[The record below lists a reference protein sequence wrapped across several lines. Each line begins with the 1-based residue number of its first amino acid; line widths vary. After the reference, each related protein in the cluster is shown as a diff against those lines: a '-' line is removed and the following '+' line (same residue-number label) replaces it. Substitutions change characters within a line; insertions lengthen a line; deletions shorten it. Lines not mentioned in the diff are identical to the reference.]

1 MQLRSIKSFET
12 RWARITKLA
21 KAQLKD
27 FERDKKD
34 IARQIKRYRLE
45 KDLRR
50 LRDAVAHSRRV
61 ERAIM
66 TTKKLIATKNIVVR
80 EGKTP
85 IMQVVL
91 TIEVKPLAC

>member
-34 IARQIKRYRLE
+34 IARQIKLYRLE

-61 ERAIM
+61 ERAIR
-66 TTKKLIATKNIVVR
+66 TTKKLIATKNVVVR
-80 EGKTP
+80 EGKRRGRLLRRA
-85 IMQVVL
+85 L
-91 TIEVKPLAC
+91 T